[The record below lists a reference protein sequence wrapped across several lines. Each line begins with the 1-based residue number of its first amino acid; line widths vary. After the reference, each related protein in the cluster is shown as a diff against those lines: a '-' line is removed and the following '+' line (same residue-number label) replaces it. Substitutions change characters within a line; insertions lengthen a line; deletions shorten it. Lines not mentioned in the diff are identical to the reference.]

1 MVGTIIGLILT
12 IILKVIE
19 VVGVIN
25 LVYFIV
31 CKVQGKQFSFVTI
44 TKLILKIQT
53 IIKKELPIG
62 SKDVLDDDGNVISDN
77 RFLQVLFKHIKKFDS
92 KLENRFRK

>member
-12 IILKVIE
+12 IILKIIE

-25 LVYFIV
+25 LVYFII

-53 IIKKELPIG
+53 IVKKELPIE
-62 SKDVLDDDGNVISDN
+62 SKDILDDDGNVICEN
-77 RFLQVLFKHIKKFDS
+77 RFLKALFKHIKKFDS
-92 KLENRFRK
+92 KLENRFRR